1 MGALALVLDVFVLE
15 ETYLKTILR
24 RRAAFIRGETGH
36 FAIHHVSE
44 EETMSLNEMVHKHLM
59 LPLKLLFLEPI
70 VLLMTMYTSVSTFN
84 YQDEKLADT

>member
-1 MGALALVLDVFVLE
+1 MHEPMIRYGYDYGHDL
-15 ETYLKTILR
+15 
-24 RRAAFIRGETGH
+24 RGETGH

-70 VLLMTMYTSVSTFN
+70 VLLMTMYTSVSILKH
-84 YQDEKLADT
+84 QDEKLADNLAVHLWNHVPHA